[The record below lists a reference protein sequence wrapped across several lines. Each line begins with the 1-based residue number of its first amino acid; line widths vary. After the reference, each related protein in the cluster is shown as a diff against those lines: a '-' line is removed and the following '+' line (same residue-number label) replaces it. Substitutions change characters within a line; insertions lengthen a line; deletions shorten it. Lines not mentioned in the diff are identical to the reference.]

1 MELPFVFH
9 TANLGGLNYTADEL
23 VLTNTMVDYWTN
35 FAHTGNPNG
44 YINRTEKRPSKL
56 LEWPQYRVDPS
67 TGTKASNCLRFKAPN
82 SEVSSYNKNTNIL
95 VTY

>member
-44 YINRTEKRPSKL
+44 YINRAEKRPSKL